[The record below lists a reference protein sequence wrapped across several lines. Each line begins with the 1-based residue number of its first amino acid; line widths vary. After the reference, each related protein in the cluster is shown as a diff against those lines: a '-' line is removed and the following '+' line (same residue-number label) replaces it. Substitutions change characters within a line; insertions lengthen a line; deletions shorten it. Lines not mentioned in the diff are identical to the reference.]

1 LRWWLQ
7 RRFPELRGVELGR
20 PARYRERQ
28 QFLRRA
34 GERQHW
40 SGIRHS
46 YERRSDGQHV
56 ARSRRPN
63 AGREGGGATTS
74 DGGGVSGSGMGDGSA
89 GNSGTPDTK
98 VVMYLPNWSGSFST
112 WATKIDF
119 NKMTHLNLAFGVVR
133 AGTND
138 WSLGAADADVKALAA
153 AAHAKN
159 VKILVSI
166 GGASDDIGIINQYQ
180 TQSNIAPLVA
190 NLDAFVTRLNLDGVD
205 VDLERGSY
213 MKATGN
219 FPAFVNKV
227 VSTFRPEG
235 KLVTTAL
242 AQYIVQDAGGGGA
255 GGAALNAVLGSY
267 DFINLMIY
275 STNMSTYTNELN
287 WWTANTGLPKTKLV
301 WGVDFS
307 PGKLTAAMAKQLT
320 TASKAYGGIMVWE
333 YSLGGEL
340 VLWPAIQGAI

>member
-1 LRWWLQ
+1 MSHRSVLHWAPALVAFLLLPACGGGSSGGSPSSAGSSSGGPQ
-7 RRFPELRGVELGR
+7 GIASGSNSSGAPASGSTGAASGTATSGGATGSTSPEAGGPM
-20 PARYRERQ
+20 PAE
-28 QFLRRA
+28 A
-34 GERQHW
+34 GDAHP
-40 SGIRHS
+40 G
-46 YERRSDGQHV
+46 
-56 ARSRRPN
+56 A
-63 AGREGGGATTS
+63 GGGA
-74 DGGGVSGSGMGDGSA
+74 
-89 GNSGTPDTK
+89 P
-98 VVMYLPNWSGSFST
+98 
-112 WATKIDF
+112 
-119 NKMTHLNLAFGVVR
+119 
-133 AGTND
+133 
-138 WSLGAADADVKALAA
+138 
-153 AAHAKN
+153 
-159 VKILVSI
+159 
-166 GGASDDIGIINQYQ
+166 DDIGIINQYQ

-307 PGKLTAAMAKQLT
+307 PGKLTAAMEKQLT
-320 TASKAYGGIMVWE
+320 TPSNAYGAIMR
-333 YSLGGEL
+333 
-340 VLWPAIQGAI
+340 GASPLRGNLILSPPIPPPIYHHS